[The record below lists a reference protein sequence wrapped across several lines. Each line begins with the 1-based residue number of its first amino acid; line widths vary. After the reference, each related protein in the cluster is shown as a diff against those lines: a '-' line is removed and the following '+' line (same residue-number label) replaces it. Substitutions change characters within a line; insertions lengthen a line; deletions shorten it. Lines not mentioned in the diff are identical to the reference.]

1 MKNKWKIA
9 FFTCLALLIVT
20 SICSVY
26 SVINQ
31 AVGYT
36 YLSDS
41 LNRAN
46 QDQKLLI
53 DLIPKETSKK
63 DLLFLLRQIRPDG
76 FIVETKNHVR
86 INALTFVYSDND
98 TIESIN
104 TYMMENSFYPEPPP
118 DSLK

>member
-9 FFTCLALLIVT
+9 FFTCLTLLIILSV
-20 SICSVY
+20 CSAY
-26 SVINQ
+26 MVINQ
-31 AVGYT
+31 AVSYT

-41 LNRAN
+41 LSRAN

-53 DLIPKETSKK
+53 DLIPKNMSKK
-63 DLLFLLRQIRPDG
+63 DLVFLLRQARPDEL
-76 FIVETKNHVR
+76 IVEEDNLVH
-86 INALTFVYSDND
+86 INSLTFVYSEND

-104 TYMMENSFYPEPPP
+104 TYMMENSFYPAPPS